1 MTKPKNFSKVR
12 TSSKYVIPNKNW
24 EVGVKNKIILAGP
37 MPIILKPKV
46 YKKRGTK
53 VIKPDQ
59 NK

>member
-1 MTKPKNFSKVR
+1 MPKR
-12 TSSKYVIPNKNW
+12 NW

-37 MPIILKPKV
+37 IPIILKPNV
-46 YKKRGTK
+46 YKKRGTR